1 MEPMNKPTQKSKNK
15 PPAGYLIALA
25 IIVGLIVFYFVLS
38 AIFPE
43 LFEDLSQGKEV
54 ALLKSQVFFSSI

>member
-1 MEPMNKPTQKSKNK
+1 MEPTNKHTQKSKNT

-25 IIVGLIVFYFVLS
+25 IIVGLILFYFVLS

-43 LFEDLSQGKEV
+43 LFEDLSQGKDV
-54 ALLKSQVFFSSI
+54 ALLTSKVLFSSI

>member
-1 MEPMNKPTQKSKNK
+1 MEPLNQQPPKKKNS

-25 IIVGLIVFYFVLS
+25 IIVGLIIFYFVLS

-43 LFEDLSQGKEV
+43 LFEDLSQGKDV
-54 ALLKSQVFFSSI
+54 ALLTSQIFSSWI